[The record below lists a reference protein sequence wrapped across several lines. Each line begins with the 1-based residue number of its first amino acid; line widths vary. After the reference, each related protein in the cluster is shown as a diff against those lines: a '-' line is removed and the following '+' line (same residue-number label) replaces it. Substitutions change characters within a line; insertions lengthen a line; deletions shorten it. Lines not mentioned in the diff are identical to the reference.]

1 MYISGLQKL
10 TLLDY
15 PEHLAAILFL
25 DGCNFRCPF
34 CHNSGLVLSEN
45 DINSGF
51 DSVTAEINENP
62 LPESTGSAF
71 SENKYNTFPQNR
83 EDLFSEDEVL
93 GFLKKRAGML
103 DGVCISGGEPT
114 LHRDLPDLIAR
125 IKELG
130 YEVKLDTNGT
140 NPDMLR
146 RLLDDHLLDYIA
158 MDIKAGRRNYAAAAG
173 ISKDALSKKTKSDP
187 AHSFLSFEKDRSGP
201 GCSFLTRIQRSIDII
216 RNSGIDYEFR
226 TTVVKG
232 IHTEEDFEDIAQW
245 LAGRTPEFS
254 DSAADLQKKDMQ
266 ASVFASSQ
274 TSETDD
280 SIAAL
285 PDDHTQ
291 MSASSGNLRY
301 YLQSFR
307 DCDTIL
313 LPNHS
318 FSAFSEEEMLHFLSI
333 IKKTIPNASLR
344 GMEP

>member
-34 CHNSGLVLSEN
+34 CHNSELVLHEN
-45 DINSGF
+45 HRNSNLDILS
-51 DSVTAEINENP
+51 
-62 LPESTGSAF
+62 
-71 SENKYNTFPQNR
+71 
-83 EDLFSEDEVL
+83 SEDESLPEIESVL
-93 GFLKKRAGML
+93 LPDDGNGRNPGFESESSPENRDDLYSEDEILEFLKKRAGML

-114 LHRDLPDLIAR
+114 LHRDLPALISR
-125 IKELG
+125 IKDLG

-158 MDIKAGRRNYAAAAG
+158 MDIKAGRKNYAAAAG
-173 ISKDALSKKTKSDP
+173 ISKESCPSFSRSLLS
-187 AHSFLSFEKDRSGP
+187 
-201 GCSFLTRIQRSIDII
+201 RIQRSIDII

-245 LAGRTPEFS
+245 LAGGNPEFPG
-254 DSAADLQKKDMQ
+254 SATDPQKKDTQ
-266 ASVFASSQ
+266 TSIFASGQ
-274 TSETDD
+274 AAEADD
-280 SIAAL
+280 SSIAAL
-285 PDDHTQ
+285 PDDRAQ
-291 MSASSGNLRY
+291 MSASSCKLRC

-313 LPNHS
+313 LPNHH
-318 FSAFSEEEMLHFLSI
+318 FSAFTEEEMLHFLAI

>member
-34 CHNSGLVLSEN
+34 CHNSELVLGTS
-45 DINSGF
+45 
-51 DSVTAEINENP
+51 
-62 LPESTGSAF
+62 PEV
-71 SENKYNTFPQNR
+71 
-83 EDLFSEDEVL
+83 EDNFYSEDEVL

-114 LHRDLPDLIAR
+114 LHRDLPALITR

-173 ISKDALSKKTKSDP
+173 ISKDALSKKTESDP
-187 AHSFLSFEKDRSGP
+187 AHSFLSFEEDQSGP
-201 GCSFLTRIQRSIDII
+201 GCSFLSRIQRSIDII

-232 IHTEEDFEDIAQW
+232 IHTEEDFEDISQW
-245 LAGRTPEFS
+245 LAGRTLEFS
-254 DSAADLQKKDMQ
+254 NSAADLQKKDMR
-266 ASVFASSQ
+266 ASVFAPSR
-274 TSETDD
+274 TAETDD

-285 PDDHTQ
+285 PDDRTQ
-291 MSASSGNLRY
+291 LSASSGKLRY

-313 LPNHS
+313 LPNHH
-318 FSAFSEEEMLHFLSI
+318 FSAFTEEEMLRFLSI

>member
-15 PEHLAAILFL
+15 PEHLAATLFL

-34 CHNSGLVLSEN
+34 CHNSGLVLHGSRTDFDPDSLPAEN
-45 DINSGF
+45 DGR
-51 DSVTAEINENP
+51 P
-62 LPESTGSAF
+62 LNDF
-71 SENKYNTFPQNR
+71 Y
-83 EDLFSEDEVL
+83 SEDEIL
-93 GFLKKRAGML
+93 EFLKKRVGML
-103 DGVCISGGEPT
+103 DGICISGGEPT

-125 IKELG
+125 IKDLG
-130 YEVKLDTNGT
+130 YKVKLDTNGT

-146 RLLDDHLLDYIA
+146 RLLDDNLLDYIA

-173 ISKDALSKKTKSDP
+173 ISRNMLLAADHRLLSK
-187 AHSFLSFEKDRSGP
+187 
-201 GCSFLTRIQRSIDII
+201 IQRSIDLIQ
-216 RNSGIDYEFR
+216 NSGVDFEFR

-245 LAGRTPEFS
+245 FTEKNPES
-254 DSAADLQKKDMQ
+254 PDSASGLQNKRTQ
-266 ASVFASSQ
+266 
-274 TSETDD
+274 E
-280 SIAAL
+280 
-285 PDDHTQ
+285 HTQ
-291 MSASSGNLRY
+291 MSVSSGKLRY

-318 FSAFSEEEMLHFLSI
+318 FSAFTEEEMLHFLSI
-333 IKKTIPNASLR
+333 IKKTIPDAFLR